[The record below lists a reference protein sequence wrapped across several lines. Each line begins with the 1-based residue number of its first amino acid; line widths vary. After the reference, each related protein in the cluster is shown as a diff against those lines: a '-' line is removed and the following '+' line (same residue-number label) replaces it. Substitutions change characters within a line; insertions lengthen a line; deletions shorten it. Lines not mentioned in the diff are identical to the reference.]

1 MALVIHHAHDAFDV
15 FRALAHLL
23 CYPLQGVAELLVFE
37 HRVGH
42 QRLGPVLRCGEHDF

>member
-1 MALVIHHAHDAFDV
+1 MALVVHHAHDAFDV

-23 CYPLQGVAELLVFE
+23 GYPLQWIAELLVFE

-42 QRLGPVLRCGEHDF
+42 EGLGPVLRRGEHDL